1 MERGGL
7 EERILIVCVDR
18 DDDLGVKTGI
28 KGPVIGKE
36 ANLEAASKLALA
48 DPTEADSNAIF
59 GAIKIYEEA
68 KAIFSDPG
76 TEVEVVTITGH
87 HEKEL
92 LADEEI
98 NRQMKEVSN
107 LFKPTSIVLVSDG
120 ADDEL
125 VIPILMRYAPIRSV
139 RRVIVQQSREI
150 EHTYVLLKRY
160 FEKLMRS
167 PSSRSLFLG
176 LPGAILI
183 LYGIFSLVEFQKY
196 LYIGVS
202 ILAGLFFLE
211 KGFSLRDRIARGV
224 SYFGKQVG
232 FASLVIGFVGI
243 VLTISLSYARAL
255 SLASQGYPMELIAAR
270 MIQEISGFLALSIS
284 VMFMGSSIESAAR
297 RMLDSCEKLM
307 MTGLVISFW
316 ISFYSIGQYL
326 EGSIGLLRLMI
337 TQLGALIVA
346 ISSFIITLKLA
357 EVLRGRGW
365 K

>member
-1 MERGGL
+1 MERRSL

-28 KGPVIGKE
+28 RGPVIGRE
-36 ANLEAASKLALA
+36 ANLESASKLALA

-59 GAIKIYEEA
+59 GAVKIYDEA
-68 KAIFSDPG
+68 RSLFSDIG

-98 NRQMKEVSN
+98 NRQMEEVAR

-160 FEKLMRS
+160 FEKLMKS

-176 LPGAILI
+176 LPGAILM
-183 LYGIFSLVEFQKY
+183 LYGLFSLVEFQKY
-196 LYIGVS
+196 LYVGVS

-224 SYFGKQVG
+224 SYFGRQVG
-232 FASLVIGFVGI
+232 FASLVIGSLGI

-270 MIQEISGFLALSIS
+270 MIQEISGFLALSIAI
-284 VMFMGSSIESAAR
+284 MFIGSSIESAAR
-297 RMLDSCEKLM
+297 RMVDFCEKLM

-326 EGSIGLLRLMI
+326 EGSIGLVRLMI

-346 ISSFIITLKLA
+346 ISSFVITLKLA
-357 EVLRGRGW
+357 EVLRRRDW

>member
-1 MERGGL
+1 MERGYL

-18 DDDLGVKTGI
+18 DDDLGVKAGI
-28 KGPVIGKE
+28 RGPVIGRE

-59 GAIKIYEEA
+59 GAVKVYDEA
-68 KAIFSDPG
+68 RSLFSDPG
-76 TEVEVVTITGH
+76 TAVEVVTITGH
-87 HEKEL
+87 HQKEL

-98 NRQMKEVSN
+98 NRQMEEVCR
-107 LFKPTSIVLVSDG
+107 LFRPTSIVLVSDG

-150 EHTYVLLKRY
+150 EHTYVLLRRY
-160 FEKLMRS
+160 FEKLMKS
-167 PSSRSLFLG
+167 PSSRSIFLG
-176 LPGAILI
+176 LPGAILL
-183 LYGIFSLVEFQKY
+183 LYGIFSLMEFQKY
-196 LYIGVS
+196 LYIGIS

-211 KGFSLRDRIARGV
+211 RGLSLKDRLARGV
-224 SYFGKQVG
+224 SYFGRHVG
-232 FASLVIGFVGI
+232 FASLIIGLIGV
-243 VLTISLSYARAL
+243 VLTVSLSYARAL
-255 SLASQGYPMELIAAR
+255 SLASQGYPMEIILAR
-270 MIQEISGFLALSIS
+270 IMQEASSFLAIS
-284 VMFMGSSIESAAR
+284 MAIMFIGSSIESSAR
-297 RMLDSCEKLM
+297 RMVDSCEKLM

-326 EGSIGLLRLMI
+326 EGSIGLLRLMV

-346 ISSFIITLKLA
+346 ISSFVITLRLA
-357 EVLRGRGW
+357 ALLRRRGW